1 MYIYVLSYIRTYRQ
15 AHIYIYI
22 CMYLD
27 AKDGKAMSFLS
38 MYVHIYA

>member
-1 MYIYVLSYIRTYRQ
+1 MYYHTYAHTDR
-15 AHIYIYI
+15 HIYIYI

-38 MYVHIYA
+38 MYLHIYA

>member
-1 MYIYVLSYIRTYRQ
+1 MCIYICTIIHT
-15 AHIYIYI
+15 HIQTGTYIYI

-38 MYVHIYA
+38 MYLHIYA